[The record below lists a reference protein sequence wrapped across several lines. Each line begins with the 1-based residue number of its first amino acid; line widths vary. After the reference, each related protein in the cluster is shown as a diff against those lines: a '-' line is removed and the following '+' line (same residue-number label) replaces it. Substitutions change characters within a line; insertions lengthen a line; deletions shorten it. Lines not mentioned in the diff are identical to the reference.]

1 MWKSARARYM
11 PRVEW
16 ESLTARSERN
26 GELWRD
32 DADAP
37 PRWDGGTDFEAIC
50 AAGYGATADSE
61 GMSLMAP
68 FAQGR

>member
-1 MWKSARARYM
+1 M
-11 PRVEW
+11 PCVEW

-26 GELWRD
+26 GELWWG

-50 AAGYGATADSE
+50 AAEYGAAADSE
-61 GMSLMAP
+61 GMRLMAP
-68 FAQGR
+68 FA